1 MIIRSWNVKSANH
14 LSSSKKIQTFFF
26 SQLETFENMYWMV
39 RLIIHSEKEGNIL
52 FPFHIRLERLDRK
65 IVFFLYFGF
74 SNLKQKKTIFKMFLK
89 YLKIITERKN
99 KAQTKVNIS
108 GLKFNIITV

>member
-14 LSSSKKIQTFFF
+14 LSSGKKIQTFFS

-74 SNLKQKKTIFKMFLK
+74 SNLKPKKLFLRCLRNSLK
-89 YLKIITERKN
+89 YFKLRGKVKFKRKQIFHFYN
-99 KAQTKVNIS
+99 SI
-108 GLKFNIITV
+108 